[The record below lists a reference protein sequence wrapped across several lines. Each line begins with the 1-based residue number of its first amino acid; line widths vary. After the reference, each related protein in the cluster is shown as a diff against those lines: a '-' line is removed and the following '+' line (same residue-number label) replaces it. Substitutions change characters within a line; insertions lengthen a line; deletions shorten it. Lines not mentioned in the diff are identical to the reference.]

1 MILFH
6 RFLIG
11 TAILFCA
18 GFAWW
23 AVDAS
28 RAGGSTALL
37 TLGVAFGAAA
47 LALGYYL
54 WNLDR
59 FLHGRRR

>member
-18 GFAWW
+18 GFAAWSLN
-23 AVDAS
+23 AARS
-28 RAGGSTALL
+28 SGSTGL
-37 TLGVAFGAAA
+37 
-47 LALGYYL
+47 LALGAAFGVAAVALVIYL

-59 FLHGRRR
+59 FLHGR